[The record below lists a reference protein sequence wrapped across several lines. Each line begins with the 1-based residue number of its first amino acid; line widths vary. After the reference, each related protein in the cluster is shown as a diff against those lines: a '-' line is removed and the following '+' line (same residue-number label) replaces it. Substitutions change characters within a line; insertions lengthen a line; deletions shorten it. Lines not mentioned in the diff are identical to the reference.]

1 MIKKLIS
8 ISIILLTLISF
19 THANSVNVVLSNQNP
34 DPVSPGNFVFV
45 NVKVTNTDSVNTK
58 NTVISFEDNSYFK
71 LAQGEERTRDLGA
84 IPQFSSLEG
93 SSSFV
98 IAKYKLFVEENT
110 PLGLNTI
117 RFNLRESGES
127 LNYEFDILVQDS
139 NPTLELVSST
149 LESTY
154 LKAGESQPLT
164 LTFENKNDINLRDV
178 FVTLNLDNVDSQVF
192 STKKGSNQFF
202 IDSIG
207 PNEQKEITLNLVAT
221 PETDSKPYLL
231 PITVEFED
239 SLGNSYQRDMV
250 SSIQVF
256 SEPELTLELDSQE
269 IYTTGKGRYTISIAN
284 PSPTTAKGVEL
295 RLLSQDSYEV
305 LDGSFQ
311 YVGDLDPDDFQTFQ
325 SDLYVFDLESE
336 LVVELSY
343 LDAYNNKVEETRT
356 LDLQLYSDSKLQEL
370 GLQGNSSSSGFS
382 LVTVLIIVLIVG
394 FIAYKVGGRQSAK
407 KRR

>member
-1 MIKKLIS
+1 
-8 ISIILLTLISF
+8 
-19 THANSVNVVLSNQNP
+19 
-34 DPVSPGNFVFV
+34 
-45 NVKVTNTDSVNTK
+45 
-58 NTVISFEDNSYFK
+58 
-71 LAQGEERTRDLGA
+71 
-84 IPQFSSLEG
+84 
-93 SSSFV
+93 
-98 IAKYKLFVEENT
+98 
-110 PLGLNTI
+110 
-117 RFNLRESGES
+117 
-127 LNYEFDILVQDS
+127 
-139 NPTLELVSST
+139 
-149 LESTY
+149 
-154 LKAGESQPLT
+154 
-164 LTFENKNDINLRDV
+164 
-178 FVTLNLDNVDSQVF
+178 
-192 STKKGSNQFF
+192 
-202 IDSIG
+202 
-207 PNEQKEITLNLVAT
+207 
-221 PETDSKPYLL
+221 
-231 PITVEFED
+231 
-239 SLGNSYQRDMV
+239 MV

-325 SDLYVFDLESE
+325 SDLYVFNLDTQ

-382 LVTVLIIVLIVG
+382 LITVLIIVLIVG
-394 FIAYKVGGRQSAK
+394 FIAYKIGGRQSAK